1 MRIEE
6 KKVLEGLQAG
16 KNSDYQISVGFGLVY
31 LIVVTPHYFQQPIQI
46 TPSWW
51 WEVKLLSMKPLK
63 PKDSP

>member
-6 KKVLEGLQAG
+6 KKVLEWLQAG

-51 WEVKLLSMKPLK
+51 
-63 PKDSP
+63 